1 MTAKEMMKK
10 IVDEIPESVYKGSP
24 EEIEIKIAL
33 YVYIELGKMKSIDE
47 KVYWG
52 NGKTVYRVIEQSRK
66 DSKDIDVL
74 ARKRKLTCISIA
86 NLYKEVLNRLG
97 IECKTVRFDPPDV
110 HLDNIITL
118 KSGRKIFAGLQ
129 SDINNIKTRRRL
141 GYFTAI
147 GKEDFLQEDV
157 LAHYLMEV
165 GYVFDNESFRENQI
179 DDIKTRVEFMEPRDA
194 LAVVVGSD
202 EVYKGIKGLDVSE
215 AYFYYRNAIEQALGD
230 KRFGKIYRF
239 PCYTLDKNNE
249 PDFSTFCIF
258 ADTGNYRTITPYL
271 YSKKHGRML
280 VCDLETLGRLEDQGL
295 HFGNSIFTRGK
306 RKLENYID
314 RAMIAK
320 ENREGKEFE
329 R

>member
-1 MTAKEMMKK
+1 MTEKEMMEK
-10 IVDEIPESVYKGSP
+10 IIKGIPKSVYKGSP

-52 NGKTVYRVIEQSRK
+52 NGKTAYKVIEQSRR
-66 DSKDIDVL
+66 DSKDINVL

-157 LAHYLMEV
+157 LAHYLMEI

-179 DDIKTRVEFMEPRDA
+179 DDIKRRVEYMGPRNA
-194 LAVVVGSD
+194 LAVIVGSD
-202 EVYKGIKGLDVSE
+202 EVYKGIKDLDVSE
-215 AYFYYRNAIEQALGD
+215 AYFYYKKTIEEVLDD
-230 KRFGKIYRF
+230 KRFEKIYRF
-239 PCYTLDKNNE
+239 PCYTLDKNKE
-249 PDFSTFCIF
+249 PNFSTFCIF

-280 VCDLETLGRLEDQGL
+280 VCDLETLERLEEQGL

-314 RAMIAK
+314 RAMMAK
-320 ENREGKEFE
+320 EMKEEKESE